1 MSLYQV
7 HIIFK
12 YHYILELMSPL
23 NIFQLGSHL
32 FVFISMF
39 GILPANAQS
48 ITPHI
53 LNNGGGFATSME
65 WSIGEGVSIAP
76 FLAGGLALNTGVL
89 QPMTS
94 VVTGINEY
102 GPAVFGNQIM
112 VGPNPVSSLL
122 HFKARLS
129 QVGNLSIQL
138 IDAKS
143 TVVYAQ
149 EAGFIFSSYDKDIQ
163 VQSFPDGIFY
173 LRVYFKPNNSA
184 SKIGVYKI
192 IKIAN

>member
-1 MSLYQV
+1 
-7 HIIFK
+7 
-12 YHYILELMSPL
+12 MSPL
-23 NIFQLGSHL
+23 NIFQLGSYL
-32 FVFISMF
+32 LVFISMF
-39 GILPANAQS
+39 GNLPANAQS

-53 LNNGGGFATSME
+53 LNNGGGAATSME

-89 QPMTS
+89 QPMTNI
-94 VVTGINEY
+94 VTGINEY
-102 GPAVFGNQIM
+102 GPAVFGNQIT
-112 VGPNPVSSLL
+112 VGPNPVSKLL

-143 TVVYAQ
+143 AIVYTH
-149 EAGFIFSSYDKDIQ
+149 EAGIIYGSYDKDIQ
-163 VQSFPDGIFY
+163 MQGYPDGVMY
-173 LRVYFKPNNSA
+173 VRVFFKPNNSA